1 MSHWA
6 DHDIHAKLT
15 AILGSIPSYDHH
27 FGRPLLTAYQLAIEF
42 ADRHHAETADLGY
55 PIGGAGTGQ
64 QNSLSQYL
72 ARELSQRIKAGTI
85 LNIEGLFLSNLH
97 LNDVRFDTDA
107 GVISSSLTQTA
118 FTLSLYR
125 LREP

>member
-1 MSHWA
+1 MSQWA
-6 DHDIHAKLT
+6 EHNIHAKLT
-15 AILGSIPSYDHH
+15 TILGTVASHDHH

-42 ADRHHAETADLGY
+42 AARYPIETDDLGY

-85 LNIEGLFLSNLH
+85 TNIEGLFLSNLH
-97 LNDVRFDTDA
+97 LNDVRFDTDE
-107 GVISSSLTQTA
+107 GVISSSLTGTP

-125 LREP
+125 LRDN